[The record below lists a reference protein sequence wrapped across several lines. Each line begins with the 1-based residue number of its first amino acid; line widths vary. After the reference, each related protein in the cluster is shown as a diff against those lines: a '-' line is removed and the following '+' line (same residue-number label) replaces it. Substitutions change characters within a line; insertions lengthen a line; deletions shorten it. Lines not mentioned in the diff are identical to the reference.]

1 MNDLIEAKLT
11 IARIKVKVLD
21 LAGALAADDLADKDY
36 AISKLLELVDYIE
49 VEDVRISEITPE
61 VKIDVEI

>member
-36 AISKLLELVDYIE
+36 AITKLLELVEFIE
-49 VEDVRISEITPE
+49 DKDVLTRDIPRE
-61 VKIDVEI
+61 V